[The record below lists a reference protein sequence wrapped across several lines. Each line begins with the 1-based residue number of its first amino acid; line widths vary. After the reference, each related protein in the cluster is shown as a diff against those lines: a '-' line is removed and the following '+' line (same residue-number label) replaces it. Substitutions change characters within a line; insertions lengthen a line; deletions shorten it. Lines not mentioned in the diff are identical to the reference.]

1 MHTPRPPEG
10 KLLDR
15 DRRGVWPRSSATN
28 GQHDALRGSLDSFKD
43 TGFVKLNIFFPP
55 MLAAAHFT
63 VTSWCK
69 SPISVKAME
78 QLPVPMEKVPY
89 FVMAVMPLLA
99 VVCAIVA
106 LQATAALGPNGYQS
120 QSPREQKAPGKLDL
134 IFDGKHAW
142 IARLRAAQYNTF
154 EAVQCM
160 LCSFFVA
167 SSLEH
172 EKQLAVSKLLFAKI
186 ATLFLCVRL
195 LYPFT
200 YALDLDFFRTQL
212 WLTGTYAVAML
223 SFAALFPET
232 ILPMLS

>member
-1 MHTPRPPEG
+1 MASMM
-10 KLLDR
+10 
-15 DRRGVWPRSSATN
+15 RSM
-28 GQHDALRGSLDSFKD
+28 GLSFKD
-43 TGFVKLNIFFPP
+43 TGFVKLNIWFPP
-55 MLAAAHFT
+55 LLAAAHFT

-69 SPISVKAME
+69 SPISVTAME

-89 FVMAVMPLLA
+89 FVAAVMPLLA
-99 VVCAIVA
+99 VFCAIVCA
-106 LQATAALGPNGYQS
+106 EATAAIGPNGFQS
-120 QSPREQKAPGKLDL
+120 QSPREQKALDT
-134 IFDGKHAW
+134 HAW

-172 EKQLAVSKLLFAKI
+172 GKDLAVSKLLFAKI

-195 LYPFT
+195 LYPVC
-200 YALDLDFFRTQL
+200 YVLDLDLFRTQL

-232 ILPMLS
+232 ILPMLG